1 MTDAA
6 AIEAVSFDLDA
17 LIDLDGSLTAF
28 LYAIALRG
36 GHEAPPAGGVLFGE
50 FAAIRDHQLLL
61 PYRSFKRVMSDSL
74 RVWCEQLGYAW
85 IDAYADAMAMTLRSA
100 PPFPDATRALQQ
112 AAAAGLTLVL
122 VANTDHDVV
131 CHSLNHL
138 QTGFE
143 AVLVSED
150 SLAYKPAPDLSGSHS
165 TISNH
170 RRSES
175 CTCRRIGTATSP
187 RPGRWGCAPPG
198 WTGPPPLPETTP
210 ARRLRLAHPRQ
221 HRHPDSS
228 GERLTPRSA
237 IPVREVPQSAGYRT

>member
-150 SLAYKPAPDLSGSHS
+150 SRTYKPAPDLFRLTLDHLEPPAERVVHVSP
-165 TISNH
+165 H
-170 RRSES
+170 RDRDLAPARSVGM
-175 CTCRRIGTATSP
+175 RTAWLD
-187 RPGRWGCAPPG
+187 RAAAFAGDD
-198 WTGPPPLPETTP
+198 PPPADYVWPTLGSIAT
-210 ARRLRLAHPRQ
+210 
-221 HRHPDSS
+221 
-228 GERLTPRSA
+228 LTAAASD
-237 IPVREVPQSAGYRT
+237 